1 MKTDDLISL
10 LAQDAPIRT
19 RLGPL
24 LLGALLI
31 GVAVSAA
38 LLLAAVG
45 IRHDMASAIE
55 TARVLFKMVL
65 ALTLAVTACGLVF
78 RIGRPGVPLRH
89 SSLALFV
96 PLILLAGG
104 TAAELSAI
112 PQDSWETAMLGR
124 NAGFCPVLHPGPIAR
139 AACGFPL
146 GAEKRCCG
154 TPKPC
159 RCCSRP
165 CRRRHS
171 GSALRLTLHGRQP
184 AVSRSLVHHGNRGSD
199 SHRRAAW
206 ITISEVVTQQRS
218 VTRPRPLY
226 RLFCYLCKEM
236 VPRRGVR
243 KA

>member
-124 NAGFCPVLHPGPIAR
+124 NAGFCLFFIPVLSLAPLAGFLWALKNGAAERPSLAGAAAGLAAGGIA
-139 AACGFPL
+139 AALYALHCTDDSPL
-146 GAEKRCCG
+146 FLAVWYTTAIAAVTAIGALLG
-154 TPKPC
+154 
-159 RCCSRP
+159 SRY
-165 CRRRHS
+165 
-171 GSALRLTLHGRQP
+171 LR
-184 AVSRSLVHHGNRGSD
+184 
-199 SHRRAAW
+199 W
-206 ITISEVVTQQRS
+206 
-218 VTRPRPLY
+218 
-226 RLFCYLCKEM
+226 
-236 VPRRGVR
+236 
-243 KA
+243 